1 MSSLKLTVDMYISR
15 FPTEIREQLE
25 KIRKI
30 IINNAPNAEET
41 ISYNIPTFD
50 MNGKHLVHFAGF
62 KKHIGFF
69 PTPSPIV
76 AFKDELSG
84 YKTSK
89 GTIQFP
95 LDKPIPYDLIEKIV
109 KYRVEE
115 LSKKETQ
122 TH

>member
-1 MSSLKLTVDMYISR
+1 MVSTIDEYISQ
-15 FPTEIREQLE
+15 FPKEIQSILE
-25 KIRKI
+25 RLRKTI
-30 IINNAPNAEET
+30 KESAPKAEET

-69 PTPSPIV
+69 PTSSLIV
-76 AFKDELSG
+76 AFKNELSE

-95 LDKPIPYDLIEKIV
+95 IDKPIPFSLIKKVV
-109 KYRVEE
+109 KFRVKENK
-115 LSKKETQ
+115 SK
-122 TH
+122 